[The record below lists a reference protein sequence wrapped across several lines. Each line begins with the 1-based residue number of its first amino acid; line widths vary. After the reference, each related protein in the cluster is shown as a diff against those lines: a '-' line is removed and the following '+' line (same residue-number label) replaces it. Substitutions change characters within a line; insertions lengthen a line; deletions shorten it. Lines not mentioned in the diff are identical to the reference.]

1 MQTNEEVNKT
11 LAVASYLGMLVYG
24 MAFGVSAS
32 SAAGPAEHRLP
43 SLHHESTTEGTV
55 ARYLVDP
62 RGEVEGLL
70 LVDGTQMHVTSHI
83 ASEFTK
89 VIKPGHRIRAQ
100 GTRKSQSALFE
111 PEVIQ
116 NMTTEGF
123 FRTPLRV
130 DVPIP
135 DQENRLSMTDMKA
148 SGTIQVLL
156 YEYMNEAVRGLLLSD
171 GTQVRLPPDVTD
183 ELRRSLQVGQSVEAE
198 GTGPKM
204 TTDGLGGLAA
214 RISPRQIE
222 TFRYHRQKLE

>member
-156 YEYMNEAVRGLLLSD
+156 YDYMNEAVRGLLLSD

>member
-156 YEYMNEAVRGLLLSD
+156 YDYMNEAVRGLLLSD

-222 TFRYHRQKLE
+222 TFR

>member
-24 MAFGVSAS
+24 MEFGVSAS

-156 YEYMNEAVRGLLLSD
+156 YDYMNEAVRGLLLSD